1 MKAHGL
7 LMAALAFSAACT
19 TVRQVHDP
27 LTLEPSGKASRTR
40 TDDALDYSIAI
51 HIAAP
56 PAIVWEVLTDAAGY
70 TRWNSTIVELTGR
83 IERDGELELVSKV
96 APDRRFG
103 LAVSAF
109 DPPRAMVW
117 EDGGGMFLG
126 VRHFTLIPKDQGT
139 ILAMSETYSGFFLS
153 SAEEEMPD
161 FRANFEAFA
170 ADTRQEAER
179 RASAP
184 SP

>member
-1 MKAHGL
+1 MNARAPMMVVL
-7 LMAALAFSAACT
+7 ALAAACT

-27 LTLEPSGKASRTR
+27 VTLEPSGKASRTR
-40 TDDALDYSIAI
+40 TEDALDYSIAI
-51 HIAAP
+51 YIAAP

-70 TRWNSTIVELTGR
+70 TRWNSTIIELTGR
-83 IERDGELELVSKV
+83 IERDGEVELVSKV

-103 LAVSAF
+103 LEVSAF

-126 VRHFTLIPKDQGT
+126 VRHFTLTPKDQGT

-161 FRANFEAFA
+161 FRANFEVFA
-170 ADTRQEAER
+170 ADARQEAER
-179 RASAP
+179 RATAA